1 MCASVCIIDGGGA
14 NGDSKMEEEEE
25 SEKYCNIELK
35 AAAVVSFPTQGHKFP
50 MPKLCSSGRVPT
62 DCCTVGYKMKKVR
75 IFVEK
80 HFFFIPCLI
89 LMTS

>member
-1 MCASVCIIDGGGA
+1 MCASVCIIDGDGA

-50 MPKLCSSGRVPT
+50 MPKQYAVSATDGRVYRPIAAYS
-62 DCCTVGYKMKKVR
+62 G
-75 IFVEK
+75 
-80 HFFFIPCLI
+80 L
-89 LMTS
+89 

>member
-14 NGDSKMEEEEE
+14 NGDSKMEEEE

-50 MPKLCSSGRVPT
+50 MPKQYAVSATDGRVYRPIAAYS
-62 DCCTVGYKMKKVR
+62 G
-75 IFVEK
+75 
-80 HFFFIPCLI
+80 L
-89 LMTS
+89 

>member
-1 MCASVCIIDGGGA
+1 MCASVRIIDGGGA

-50 MPKLCSSGRVPT
+50 MPKLCSISSRRPSVQT
-62 DCCTVGYKMKKVR
+62 DR
-75 IFVEK
+75 SIQWA
-80 HFFFIPCLI
+80 IN
-89 LMTS
+89 

>member
-14 NGDSKMEEEEE
+14 NGDSKMEEEE

-50 MPKLCSSGRVPT
+50 MPKQYAVSATDDRVYRPIAAYSG
-62 DCCTVGYKMKKVR
+62 
-75 IFVEK
+75 
-80 HFFFIPCLI
+80 L
-89 LMTS
+89 

>member
-50 MPKLCSSGRVPT
+50 MPKQYAVSAADGRVCRPIAAYS
-62 DCCTVGYKMKKVR
+62 G
-75 IFVEK
+75 
-80 HFFFIPCLI
+80 L
-89 LMTS
+89 